1 MRSFSVRVV
10 RDRESLRLEWVY
22 KSQRKTLYPGLADTK
37 SNRIKAQQIA
47 LQIEA
52 DIEIGSYDSSL
63 SRYKNI
69 AKPLPVLTP
78 VELFDTWLQFKKNT
92 WDEDTFKIRSYLKS
106 DLNNFFK
113 DKRGNLTEED
123 IKRFY
128 AWLSS
133 KKLASDTFNRKL
145 DTFESAWE
153 WLLDSGQ
160 VLENPWHNLPRRK
173 VPKNGDAKPFSKI
186 EVSRIVSAFESHKVY
201 SHYTIFVRF
210 LFGAGCRIGEA
221 IGVRW
226 QDIDLGT
233 GKIIIA
239 EQVTGGKR
247 KAAKSG
253 SRREFYLSASLK
265 SLLSEAKPIDV
276 CEKDLIF
283 TTLTGKP
290 IDAHNFR
297 ERAWTTILELA
308 GVEYRKPSN
317 TRHSF
322 CSHALEQGMNP
333 VTVASITGHDPKVL
347 FDHYAGLI
355 NKPEVPEIFG

>member
-1 MRSFSVRVV
+1 MKSFSVRIVK
-10 RDRESLRLEWVY
+10 DKDSLRLEWSY
-22 KSQRKTLYPGLADTK
+22 QGKRQYFYPGLADTK
-37 SNRIKAQQIA
+37 VNRVKAGKIA

-52 DIEIGSYDSSL
+52 DIEIGSYDSSF

-69 AKPLPVLTP
+69 SKPLPALTP
-78 VELFDTWLQFKKNT
+78 VELFDSWLQFKKNT
-92 WDEDTFKIRSYLKS
+92 WDEDTFKIRNYLKS

-123 IKRFY
+123 IKKFY

-133 KKLASDTFNRKL
+133 KKLAPDTFNRKL

-153 WLLDSGQ
+153 WLLASGQ
-160 VLENPWHNLPRRK
+160 VSDNPWHNLPRRK
-173 VPKNGDAKPFSKI
+173 ASQSGNAKPFSKN
-186 EVSRIVSAFESHKVY
+186 EVSRIVSAFEVHKTY
-201 SHYTIFVRF
+201 NHYTIFVKF
-210 LFGAGCRIGEA
+210 LFGTGCRIGEA

-239 EQVTGGKR
+239 EQVTSGKR
-247 KAAKSG
+247 KPAKSG
-253 SRREFYLSASLK
+253 SCREFYLSGSLK
-265 SLLSEAKPIDV
+265 ALMVEFRSDAADSS
-276 CEKDLIF
+276 LIF

-297 ERAWTTILELA
+297 ERAWTTILGLA

-355 NKPEVPEIFG
+355 NKPEAPEIF